1 MTKIRESMGVCQQ
14 FDVLIDELT
23 VRDHMTYA
31 LGLKNIA
38 PSDLNYNLDE
48 CLTVVGLSKVD

>member
-1 MTKIRESMGVCQQ
+1 MGVCQQ